1 MPPSTHSPLLPNA
14 SNQLVIL
21 RIRSLLIQ
29 HLKRLP
35 IQLRKL
41 PFEANPVYPRNII
54 PVIILHKQRQ
64 IIRIPEFRPLD
75 RQLLHIVRLA
85 NRQALCRREVCCG
98 GEINIVPVMVH
109 LQSLRAGVRR
119 IGADEDGVEF

>member
-1 MPPSTHSPLLPNA
+1 M
-14 SNQLVIL
+14 IL

-41 PFEANPVYPRNII
+41 PFEANPVHPRKII
-54 PVIILHKQRQ
+54 PIVILHKQRQ
-64 IIRIPEFRPLD
+64 IIRVPEFRLLD
-75 RQLLHIVRLA
+75 RQLLHIIRLT
-85 NRQALCRREVCCG
+85 NRQALCRREVCRG

-119 IGADEDGVEF
+119 IGADENGMEF